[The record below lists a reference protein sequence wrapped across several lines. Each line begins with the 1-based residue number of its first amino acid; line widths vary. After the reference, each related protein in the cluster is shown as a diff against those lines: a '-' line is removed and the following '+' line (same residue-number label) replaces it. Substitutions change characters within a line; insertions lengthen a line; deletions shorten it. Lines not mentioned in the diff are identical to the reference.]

1 MYLLDTNVIVRYLN
15 KKSPFIINRL
25 RTIPVKD
32 IFVCSVVKAELYYGA
47 NKSSNPQKILSKQDL
62 FLDKFVS
69 LHFDDKS
76 AKLYG
81 IIRANLEKKGTPIGP
96 NDLLIASIAMANNLI
111 LVTHNTKEF
120 LRIDGLLFEDWQD
133 SY

>member
-1 MYLLDTNVIVRYLN
+1 MEQVKVTIL
-15 KKSPFIINRL
+15 KK
-25 RTIPVKD
+25 T
-32 IFVCSVVKAELYYGA
+32 
-47 NKSSNPQKILSKQDL
+47 LSKQNL

-133 SY
+133 IY